1 MQVPILLAPPVC
13 RISKILPARTV
24 CRISKILPA
33 RTVCRISKILPART
47 ASGTDVDTTADSGTD
62 VDTTADSGTDVD
74 TTADSG
80 TDVYTTADSGTDV
93 DSDAYNGVDTAA
105 YRGTATDA
113 EDDTRRL
120 HRRRPRSRLC
130 LGHHP
135 LGPENAGQLA
145 FAFEYTYLDECL
157 SHVAENGRPRA
168 FRLHPGGGPVVWS

>member
-1 MQVPILLAPPVC
+1 VQVPILLAPP
-13 RISKILPARTV
+13 V

-62 VDTTADSGTDVD
+62 VDTTADSGVD
-74 TTADSG
+74 TDADSG
-80 TDVYTTADSGTDV
+80 TDVDSDVDSGMDTTADGGTDGGTNV

-157 SHVAENGRPRA
+157 SHFAENGRPRA

>member
-1 MQVPILLAPPVC
+1 MQVPILLAP
-13 RISKILPARTV
+13 TV
-24 CRISKILPA
+24 CG
-33 RTVCRISKILPART
+33 ISKILPART

-80 TDVYTTADSGTDV
+80 VDTDADSGTDVVSDVDSGMDTNV

-157 SHVAENGRPRA
+157 SHFAENGRPRA

>member
-1 MQVPILLAPPVC
+1 VQVPILLAP
-13 RISKILPARTV
+13 TV
-24 CRISKILPA
+24 CG
-33 RTVCRISKILPART
+33 ISKILPART

-62 VDTTADSGTDVD
+62 VDATADSGTDVD

-80 TDVYTTADSGTDV
+80 VDTDADSGTDVVSDVDSGMDTNV

-120 HRRRPRSRLC
+120 HRCRPRSRLC

-135 LGPENAGQLA
+135 LGSENAGQLP
-145 FAFEYTYLDECL
+145 FTFEYKYVDECL
-157 SHVAENGRPRA
+157 SYSAENDRPRA
-168 FRLHPGGGPVVWS
+168 FRSHP